1 MAEYTRKQI
10 LELLCALSTLYSIP
24 VDQFKLTDEA
34 AMVAHDLIKN
44 TSNIR
49 IKLANKYWE
58 NIAKYVKPHFVAE
71 GSFIVM
77 PGEIHISLFDP
88 DTGEY
93 SSVGQLT
100 ALSLESLA
108 QAYKELSAYPR
119 RSVECINYI
128 NLIQTR
134 FTYLAQEEE
143 RRLNNAG
150 RVMAE
155 DALSLIMQINMN
167 GLFTD
172 AKQVMIPYRDAG
184 NYNWIVNIDGTAKT
198 IELYDRDNLD
208 RNGEV
213 KVYTIKYELQYKRP
227 VGLK

>member
-1 MAEYTRKQI
+1 MVKYTRRQI
-10 LELLCALSTLYSIP
+10 LEVLCALSTLYSIP
-24 VDQFKLTDEA
+24 VEQFKLTDEA
-34 AMVAHDLIKN
+34 ALVVHDLIET

-49 IKLANKYWE
+49 IKLTNKMWD

-71 GSFIVM
+71 GCFIVM

-88 DTGEY
+88 DDGEY

-100 ALSLESLA
+100 ALSLESLV
-108 QAYKELSAYPR
+108 QAYKELSGQLR

-143 RRLNNAG
+143 RRLNMAG

-155 DALSLIMQINMN
+155 DALSLIMQINMS
-167 GLFTD
+167 GLFTN

-184 NYNWIVNIDGTAKT
+184 GYNWIVNIDGVAKT
-198 IELYDRDNLD
+198 IELYDRDSLD
-208 RNGEV
+208 QNGET
-213 KVYTIKYELQYKRP
+213 KIYTIKHELQYKSP